1 MGELGTVVELGS
13 GTGLCGMACA
23 ALGAKRVLLTDLA
36 EALPLLQRNAS
47 ASQWTSQLEVH
58 TLKWGETLPSG
69 CEPFGLVV
77 ACDCLYRPEDY
88 PAFAAT
94 VAALGAPALIA
105 WRQRQRSEDAI
116 LGMLA
121 AHGFAVSEERSRVV
135 DDSQVRLV
143 RAVPLGYSRRKR

>member
-1 MGELGTVVELGS
+1 V
-13 GTGLCGMACA
+13 
-23 ALGAKRVLLTDLA
+23 R
-36 EALPLLQRNAS
+36 LPLYALQSNPS
-47 ASQWTSQLEVH
+47 PGFKTYSHLTLE
-58 TLKWGETLPSG
+58 L
-69 CEPFGLVV
+69 FGFH
-77 ACDCLYRPEDY
+77 AADRPEDY